1 MTSPRVFLATSFPV
15 FAARATPFAA
25 AVAVA
30 VLAACGNGGA
40 KDNAS
45 GNDQAAKEAA
55 GDATVACANRD
66 TTALRVAVLDY
77 ITTADPRPQRF
88 LSTFGT
94 DSALPED
101 GFKSL
106 QDKGPTYYY
115 NDNPKNQAQVRA
127 KLEQAGPYT
136 TMLVVYKGKQERD
149 NGNTVTVTLGGHY
162 IGGEHEGKAAPIREI
177 TVRCDSTGWR
187 VPSSATKSVTPA
199 VPAVAP
205 GKPGA

>member
-1 MTSPRVFLATSFPV
+1 MPSSRPFFARSFSG
-15 FAARATPFAA
+15 FARRTTPFATA
-25 AVAVA
+25 ALVS
-30 VLAACGNGGA
+30 LAACGEGGA
-40 KDNAS
+40 KDSAG
-45 GNDQAAKEAA
+45 GNNQAANDAA
-55 GDATVACANRD
+55 GDAPSMCASRD

-115 NDNPKNQAQVRA
+115 NDNPKNQQQVRD

-162 IGGEHEGKAAPIREI
+162 IGGEHEGKVAPVREI

-187 VPSSATKSVTPA
+187 LPSSVTKPA
-199 VPAVAP
+199 APAAPAAAPAAP
-205 GKPGA
+205 GA